1 MLILELAWWKVLTF
15 ILVVW
20 IMRSL
25 HVSSK
30 KIFQEIIFID
40 NLDVSPDFAFIIVEY
55 AVNFGYFAVALKAQP
70 IFNFWVRAA
79 FVICWFSS
87 VV

>member
-1 MLILELAWWKVLTF
+1 MLILELPWYEVLTF

-25 HVSSK
+25 YVSSK

-40 NLDVSPDFAFIIVEY
+40 NLDVSLDFAFIIVEN
-55 AVNFGYFAVALKAQP
+55 AVNFGYSTVAL
-70 IFNFWVRAA
+70 
-79 FVICWFSS
+79 
-87 VV
+87 